1 MKPILATLAASVLA
15 LSALALTGIANAEDK
30 GFDVAFTIDDLPAHG
45 SVPPGVSRSDV
56 ARDYLA
62 ALKAHKVPAVYGF
75 VNAIHLKED
84 PSTLETLKM
93 WRAAGYPLG
102 NHSYSHMNINT
113 GGLEAFEADVTA
125 GEPILADLMAGE
137 NWHYLRFPFL
147 NAGTDP
153 ALHAGIMAWLRDH
166 AYRIADVSMSFN
178 DWAYTD
184 TYARCYAKN
193 DQAAIET
200 LKSRYMK
207 GVDAA
212 IARSLRASKLVY
224 GRQISHVLLM
234 HEGAFSALMMPQVL
248 AAFEAKGARFITLDQ
263 AESDPAYSET
273 DDHAGE
279 GLLIERTAKEKG
291 VNIWGADM
299 PVDQPIDGLD
309 KMCL

>member
-1 MKPILATLAASVLA
+1 MKNVLIALAV
-15 LSALALTGIANAEDK
+15 SALTLTGVAHAEDK
-30 GFDVAFTIDDLPAHG
+30 GFDIAVTIDDLPAHG

-84 PSTLETLKM
+84 PATVETLKM

-102 NHSYSHMNINT
+102 NHSYSHLNINK
-113 GGLEAFEADVTA
+113 GGLEMFEADVTA
-125 GEPILADLMAGE
+125 DEPILAELMARE

-153 ALHAGIMAWLRDH
+153 TLHAGIMAWLK
-166 AYRIADVSMSFN
+166 AKSYRIADVSMSFN

-193 DQAAIET
+193 DQAAIES

-207 GVDAA
+207 GVNAS
-212 IARSLRASKLVY
+212 IERSLRSSILVY
-224 GRQISHVLLM
+224 GRQIPHVLLM

-248 AAFEAKGARFITLDQ
+248 SAFEAKGARYITLDQ

-279 GLLIERTAKEKG
+279 GLLIERTAKQKG
-291 VNIWGADM
+291 VNLWGTDM
-299 PVDQPIDGLD
+299 PADQPIDGLD